1 MKKFIYLLLLF
12 PFLLQANA
20 TTDSINTLDNDSA
33 KYAYRHLV
41 AAPVPPDSADAAR
54 LERKAFW
61 RASAETA
68 GFNNKQRL
76 SISLA
81 NRFYRLYTW
90 KGYDTYSF

>member
-1 MKKFIYLLLLF
+1 MYR
-12 PFLLQANA
+12 
-20 TTDSINTLDNDSA
+20 INKRQNEEI
-33 KYAYRHLV
+33 HIPV